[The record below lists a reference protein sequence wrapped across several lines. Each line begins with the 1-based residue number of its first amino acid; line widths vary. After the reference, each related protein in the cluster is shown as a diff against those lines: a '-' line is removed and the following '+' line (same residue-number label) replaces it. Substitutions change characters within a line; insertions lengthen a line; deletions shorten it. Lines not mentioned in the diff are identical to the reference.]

1 MGRWDKQ
8 EQQSIQQQIRELV
21 LSVNSRG
28 LNEKCMGINWYYR
41 PSSCL
46 HKHQQIVW

>member
-28 LNEKCMGINWYYR
+28 LNEKCMGI
-41 PSSCL
+41 
-46 HKHQQIVW
+46 IVPLRVYINTNR